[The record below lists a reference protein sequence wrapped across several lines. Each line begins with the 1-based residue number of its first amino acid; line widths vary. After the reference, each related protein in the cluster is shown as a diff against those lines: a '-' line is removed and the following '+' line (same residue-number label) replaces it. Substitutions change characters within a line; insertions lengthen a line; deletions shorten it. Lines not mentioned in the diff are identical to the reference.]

1 MRLKEA
7 SYAIIPNNI
16 YDEQCVANDI
26 VFSEFSVSAI
36 YIYIYIGFS
45 FVKYPKEYR
54 AVRMTILCCTINFK

>member
-36 YIYIYIGFS
+36 YIYIYRFFFCKVS
-45 FVKYPKEYR
+45 QRVQSR
-54 AVRMTILCCTINFK
+54 ANDNLMLYYKL

>member
-36 YIYIYIGFS
+36 YIYI
-45 FVKYPKEYR
+45 
-54 AVRMTILCCTINFK
+54 

>member
-36 YIYIYIGFS
+36 YFS
-45 FVKYPKEYR
+45 QSISNKVTSST
-54 AVRMTILCCTINFK
+54 A